1 MNNIENLWEIVPF
14 AIISIAVFTFIMMI
28 ALISNTTNTEKT
40 IKELRDMIEDEIDKR
55 TNQTLESDR

>member
-28 ALISNTTNTEKT
+28 ALISNTTNTEKA

-55 TNQTLESDR
+55 TNQTLESDK